1 MDNTPSYRKKH
12 IAISGNIGSGKTTL
26 TKVLAETFGWL
37 PQYEQIESNP
47 YLGDFYQDKQ
57 RWAFNLQ
64 VYFLNNRLEQIKKIQ
79 KHPTTVIQDRTIYED
94 AFIFAKSLNFIG
106 HLSDRDYQNYL
117 KLYESMMEL
126 VTLPDLLIYLKADIK
141 KLMFQIHKRARGF
154 EANIDES
161 YITVLNE
168 HYEKWISSYTG
179 KILSIDVSHLDFVE
193 NKNDLL
199 HTLEIIKKE
208 L

>member
-1 MDNTPSYRKKH
+1 
-12 IAISGNIGSGKTTL
+12 
-26 TKVLAETFGWL
+26 
-37 PQYEQIESNP
+37 
-47 YLGDFYQDKQ
+47 
-57 RWAFNLQ
+57 
-64 VYFLNNRLEQIKKIQ
+64 
-79 KHPTTVIQDRTIYED
+79 
-94 AFIFAKSLNFIG
+94 
-106 HLSDRDYQNYL
+106 
-117 KLYESMMEL
+117 MEL